1 MMSTQRE
8 EQKDYFAEMMQKIVN
23 EWDPYINNLK
33 NKKLPLQPNELSEVQ
48 SRRQDLCDDLDWIYC
63 LDKESPIQALMLKLS
78 RKLRYDF
85 FFFKHY
91 DEEAHDKTSAFMAE
105 RHAQC
110 QTHVILAELE
120 AIDDN
125 EDDDDDED
133 DDEEDALAYDVNAEH
148 EATESKHLEED
159 FEDSNDDEA
168 DVLDASSQFKVKA
181 AKKRTKKRKLKPLKA
196 PLSPRPIKLRKAMT
210 KKILLRRKMM
220 IPNRVRNL
228 LDPARR
234 PQCHPF
240 PLKGRMKSGLYKC
253 TEEQPVPGNN
263 RRLSTRRHVGSQ
275 SLYHQSRASSSR
287 LKNKAGEAA
296 FVNPN
301 ALSIEGHTY
310 NLSFPSVDDTYYI
323 ADSLLGNAVK
333 VCRWLFHHHFI

>member
-1 MMSTQRE
+1 MMSIQRE
-8 EQKDYFAEMMQKIVN
+8 EQHDYFAEMMQKIVS

-33 NKKLPLQPNELSEVQ
+33 NKKLPLQPNELAEVQ

-63 LDKESPIQALMLKLS
+63 LDKESPIKALMLKLS

-91 DEEAHDKTSAFMAE
+91 DDEAHDKTSAFMAE

-125 EDDDDDED
+125 NEDD

-148 EATESKHLEED
+148 NATDDEHLEED
-159 FEDSNDDEA
+159 FDDSKDDEA
-168 DVLDASSQFKVKA
+168 DVLDASSQAKVKA

-196 PLSPRPIKLRKAMT
+196 PLSPRPMKLRKAMT
-210 KKILLRRKMM
+210 MKILMRRKTVL
-220 IPNRVRNL
+220 NRVRNL
-228 LDPARR
+228 LNPDGW
-234 PQCHPF
+234 PQCHLS
-240 PLKGRMKSGLYKC
+240 PLRKRVNPAQQTQYKC
-253 TEEQPVPGNN
+253 TQHQPVSGQN
-263 RRLSTRRHVGSQ
+263 RRLPSRRHLGNCGPNP
-275 SLYHQSRASSSR
+275 QSRARSSR
-287 LKNKAGEAA
+287 LHTKADEASLGKNTTL
-296 FVNPN
+296 
-301 ALSIEGHTY
+301 LSEGQLY
-310 NLSFPSVDDTYYI
+310 NLSFPNEEDTYYN